1 MPGSAA
7 DRGRSA
13 ITWGLAAH
21 IGVTLLLLLPIWVP
35 TYFPTLD
42 GPAHLH
48 VAEAWLDLGSV
59 NFDARA
65 EYYQRLE
72 GIHANYLIYPVLWSL
87 LQVVDPFLSEKILI
101 TIYIIAF
108 ASAAYYFSSSLRKEG
123 DRFAFL
129 FLPLIFPAVLALGFF
144 NHAFGMA
151 VFLAFLGFWWC
162 RRERVSAS
170 TILGYLA
177 LGCLAYATHLI
188 ALVMIGFA
196 IATLTISW
204 MVKMLALPRCR
215 SLRSI
220 LMGLVS
226 RALVPALVTLPLLV
240 IGLRVAGQ
248 EDAFRAGAGGF
259 AFEWPT
265 LQKVMIL
272 LGGWSI
278 TGHDQREAVVAASFV
293 GLLLILA
300 IALFR
305 ADGRRARRSPFLTLA
320 GATTVLYMVLPNE
333 FLIDWVTLRM
343 APYVYLTWVAWLIHA
358 MPAGISPLSE
368 RPRPLRPAIVA
379 SAIAAIVVA
388 GTALRTLRAVEIDS
402 FIGEYVSVGD
412 HMASGSSMLALR
424 LDYPEAEAL
433 SRADL
438 FLQMVGYIAVETGG
452 IDLKNWQIH
461 TGMFPVRYRDGMDPY
476 HVLASDTQF
485 IAYPETI
492 RPTDY
497 HAATGH
503 PVDYVLLWGE
513 AESLPP
519 DSVLAADLAAHY
531 ELIHVSEPRGAMRLF
546 RLAD

>member
-1 MPGSAA
+1 MRI
-7 DRGRSA
+7 RGWFGWPA
-13 ITWGLAAH
+13 VAYVVLAF
-21 IGVTLLLLLPIWVP
+21 ILLMPIWSP
-35 TYFPTLD
+35 AFPPTLD

-59 NFDARA
+59 GFDARA
-65 EYYQRLE
+65 AYYERLE
-72 GIHANYLIYPVLWSL
+72 GIHANYLIYPILWGL
-87 LQVVDPFLSEKILI
+87 FQIADPLVSEKVLL
-101 TIYIIAF
+101 TFYVF
-108 ASAAYYFSSSLRKEG
+108 VFTGAAYYFSGSLRMG
-123 DRFAFL
+123 GGRFAFL
-129 FLPLIFPAVLALGFF
+129 FLPLVFTAVFALGFF

-151 VFLAFLGFWWC
+151 VFLAFLGFWWR
-162 RRERVSAS
+162 RRERVSVS

-177 LGCLAYATHLI
+177 LGCLAYLTHLI

-196 IATLTISW
+196 IATLTIAW
-204 MVKMLALPRCR
+204 MVKVLWLPRR
-215 SLRSI
+215 RPLKPV

-240 IGLRVAGQ
+240 IGFRVTAQ
-248 EDAFRAGAGGF
+248 EDAFRAGAGGI
-259 AFEWPT
+259 ALEWPT
-265 LQKVMIL
+265 VEKVMVL

-278 TGHDQREAVVAASFV
+278 TGHDQREAVVAAGFV

-300 IALFR
+300 WALIK
-305 ADGRRARRSPFLTLA
+305 GNSRRARRSPFLVLA
-320 GATTVLYMVLPNE
+320 GATTALYLVLPDE
-333 FLIDWVTLRM
+333 FLIDWVSLRM
-343 APYVYLTWVAWLIHA
+343 APYVYLTWAAWLIHA
-358 MPAGISPLSE
+358 MPAKASPLAG
-368 RPRPLRPAIVA
+368 RPWPLRPMLIGSAVA
-379 SAIAAIVVA
+379 AVVVC
-388 GTALRTLRAVEIDS
+388 GTALRTLRALEIDR

-412 HMASGSSMLALR
+412 HMAPGSSILALR

-503 PVDYVLLWGE
+503 TVDYVLLWGE
-513 AESLPP
+513 ADSLPF
-519 DSVLAADLAAHY
+519 DSALASDLADHY
-531 ELIHVSEPRGAMRLF
+531 DLIHISEPRGAMRLF